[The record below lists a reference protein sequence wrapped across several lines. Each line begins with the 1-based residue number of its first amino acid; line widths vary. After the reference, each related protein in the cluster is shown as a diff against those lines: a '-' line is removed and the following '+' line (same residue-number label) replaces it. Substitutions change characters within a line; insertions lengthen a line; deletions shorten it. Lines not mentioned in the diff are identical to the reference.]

1 MGIKAA
7 QARNRV
13 SFYSAEQLTTLL
25 ASYDLNG
32 SLEKFI
38 ESLSRLDLLIID
50 ELGYLELSKK
60 TASLFFRLIAKRYE
74 KGSVIVTSNKPFEE
88 WGIIFQDDVV
98 ASAILDRLLHHSYP
112 FFIQG
117 KSFRMKNL
125 LEK

>member
-74 KGSVIVTSNKPFEE
+74 KGSVI
-88 WGIIFQDDVV
+88 
-98 ASAILDRLLHHSYP
+98 SY
-112 FFIQG
+112 
-117 KSFRMKNL
+117 L
-125 LEK
+125 